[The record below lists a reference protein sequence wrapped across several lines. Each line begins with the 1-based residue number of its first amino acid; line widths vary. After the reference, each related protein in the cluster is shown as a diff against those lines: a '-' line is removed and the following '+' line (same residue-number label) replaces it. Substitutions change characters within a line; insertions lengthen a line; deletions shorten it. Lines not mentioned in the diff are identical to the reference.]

1 MSDRLV
7 VGISERAFSAQ
18 PGDLVVTHALG
29 SCVGVAIHDPVAKVG
44 GILHYMLPMSSLDKE
59 KAAKNPF
66 MFGDSGVPAFFQEAY
81 ALGASK
87 DRLRV
92 VIAGGARVIE
102 SAQTLDIG
110 SRNVVIARKLF
121 WKNSILIAA
130 EDVEG
135 NRPRTLFL
143 EVGTGKTWFTT
154 RGEVHEL

>member
-1 MSDRLV
+1 MSERLV
-7 VGISERAFSAQ
+7 VGISERSFGCS

-29 SCVGVAIHDPVAKVG
+29 SCVGVAIHDPVANVG
-44 GILHYMLPMSSLDKE
+44 GILHYMLPLSSLDPE
-59 KAAKNPF
+59 KARINPF
-66 MFGDSGVPAFFQEAY
+66 MFGDTGIPAFFQEAY
-81 ALGASK
+81 SLGASK
-87 DRLRV
+87 ERMRV

-102 SAQTLDIG
+102 SVQTLDIG
-110 SRNVVIARKLF
+110 ARNVVIARKLF

-143 EVGTGKTWFTT
+143 EVGSGKTWFTT